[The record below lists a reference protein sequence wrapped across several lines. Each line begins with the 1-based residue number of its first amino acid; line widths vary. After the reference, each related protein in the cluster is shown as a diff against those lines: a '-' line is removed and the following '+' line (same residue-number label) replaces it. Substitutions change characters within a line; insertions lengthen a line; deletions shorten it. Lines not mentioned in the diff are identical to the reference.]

1 MLLLGSGSKGGKEG
15 LHDGRVLH
23 NRDDLQPAARPGLPG
38 GRGARALRQDRL
50 REDRHD
56 GRVPVR
62 PFAGEPEAVA
72 DAVVRAMDRGRHHVY
87 APGVWRWIMLVIR
100 ALPRV
105 VLRRVRF

>member
-1 MLLLGSGSKGGKEG
+1 MTCSRPPDLAYREAGV
-15 LHDGRVLH
+15 RVLCVKTGFV
-23 NRDDLQPAARPGLPG
+23 RTAMTDGL
-38 GRGARALRQDRL
+38 
-50 REDRHD
+50 
-56 GRVPVR
+56 PVR

>member
-1 MLLLGSGSKGGKEG
+1 LRATSC
-15 LHDGRVLH
+15 
-23 NRDDLQPAARPGLPG
+23 RP
-38 GRGARALRQDRL
+38 
-50 REDRHD
+50 
-56 GRVPVR
+56 

-87 APGVWRWIMLVIR
+87 ARGVWRWIMLVIR